1 MDIEEG
7 KIELPTFLSK
17 VRRLYRSMLQ
27 IDDTD
32 RRHMAATQI
41 FGVSHF
47 LQGFFIQWLNHSL
60 KMNRCGIAQR

>member
-7 KIELPTFLSK
+7 KIQLPTFLSK

-32 RRHMAATQI
+32 RRHMPPTQI
-41 FGVSHF
+41 LGVSHF
-47 LQGFFIQWLNHSL
+47 LQDSYYSMAESFIEDE
-60 KMNRCGIAQR
+60 